1 LCVSDSIRLMRH
13 AGVRAVPVVDG
24 NEVIDIFT
32 FTDALRTCSNP

>member
-1 LCVSDSIRLMRH
+1 MRH